1 MVKSGVVNMK
11 LLPKDILKRFLVVR
25 ASHSYK
31 VHVSSPSLYGALHTT
46 TTTSII
52 MTNTTITMIIT
63 TFTNKTIPSYP
74 VGLSKTIKHLL
85 RFFHRHCHHQEG
97 LFLNPL
103 IFWINTNLIILLGHL
118 KIIAIVFITRMGFLL
133 RRITLSLLHGSEN
146 DAHLKLHTSE

>member
-46 TTTSII
+46 TTSII

-85 RFFHRHCHHQEG
+85 RFFHHHRHHQEG

-103 IFWINTNLIILLGHL
+103 IFWINTNLIILLDHL
-118 KIIAIVFITRMGFLL
+118 KIIAIVFITRMHG
-133 RRITLSLLHGSEN
+133 LSVEK
-146 DAHLKLHTSE
+146 DYTDPCCTTVKTMHT

>member
-85 RFFHRHCHHQEG
+85 RFFHHHRHHQEG

-103 IFWINTNLIILLGHL
+103 IFWINTNLIILLDHR

-133 RRITLSLLHGSEN
+133 RRITLILVARQWKRCTLKI
-146 DAHLKLHTSE
+146 AH